1 MKTNKLAIGL
11 LVGLSIGGIVGV
23 LFAPRKGLKLE
34 KYLIGEVHRLNQWNL
49 KFENVITK
57 TADSFELAQGD
68 IEEKIAL
75 IKLNGLNLRLKSKF
89 ELLVKAINMLRS
101 KQVD

>member
-1 MKTNKLAIGL
+1 MM
-11 LVGLSIGGIVGV
+11 
-23 LFAPRKGLKLE
+23 
-34 KYLIGEVHRLNQWNL
+34 
-49 KFENVITK
+49 
-57 TADSFELAQGD
+57 ADSFELAQGD

>member
-1 MKTNKLAIGL
+1 M
-11 LVGLSIGGIVGV
+11 
-23 LFAPRKGLKLE
+23 
-34 KYLIGEVHRLNQWNL
+34 HRLNQWNL

-57 TADSFELAQGD
+57 MADCFELAQGD

-89 ELLVKAINMLRS
+89 
-101 KQVD
+101 